1 MKAMDF
7 GLWQGANHSDSAVY
21 REDSQRRH
29 GPKDALSCSD
39 NYEADH

>member
-7 GLWQGANHSDSAVY
+7 GLWQGANHGDSSAY